1 MPPAAVASP
10 GVRAMIAQG
19 EGAKAAQPAAAASSA
34 ALPAIPLWL
43 SIIIPVVDEA
53 ALLPRT
59 LQRLAPLRRSGAE
72 IIVVDGG
79 SRDASVR
86 AAMALADRVMIA
98 PRGRAS
104 QMNAGASAARGQV
117 LLFLH
122 ADSVLPPQAEHL
134 IRESFVGW
142 RHAWGHF
149 NVRIAGRHPL
159 LPVVAALTN
168 LRSRLSGIA
177 TGDQG
182 MFVLASAFRALGG
195 FPQVALME
203 DVTLSKR
210 LKRFSQPACLRA
222 RILTSGRRW
231 ESNGVLRTMVMTWGL
246 RLAHTLGAD
255 PALLAERYERMRR

>member
-1 MPPAAVASP
+1 MT
-10 GVRAMIAQG
+10 GNG
-19 EGAKAAQPAAAASSA
+19 EGATAARPAAAASSA
-34 ALPAIPLWL
+34 ALPAMPLWL
-43 SIIIPVVDEA
+43 SIIIPVLDEA
-53 ALLPRT
+53 TLLPRT

-86 AAMALADRVMIA
+86 AAMPLADRVMIA

-104 QMNAGASAARGQV
+104 QLNAGASAARGQV

-122 ADSVLPPQAEHL
+122 ADSVLPPGAERL

-142 RHAWGHF
+142 RHAWGRFDVH
-149 NVRIAGRHPL
+149 IAGRHPL

-195 FPQVALME
+195 FPPVALME

-210 LKRFSQPACLRA
+210 LKRFSNPACLRA
-222 RILTSGRRW
+222 RILSSGRRW
-231 ESNGVLRTMVMTWGL
+231 ENDGVVRTMLMMWGL
-246 RLAHTLGAD
+246 RLAHALGAD
-255 PALLAERYERMRR
+255 PARLAERYERVRR